1 MDAGTR
7 WAGKKE
13 REDLETGDG
22 LLFDD
27 NCQEGVVDVGFA
39 WVV

>member
-1 MDAGTR
+1 MDARTR

-13 REDLETGDG
+13 RDSWV
-22 LLFDD
+22 FDD
-27 NCQEGVVDVGFA
+27 NCQEGVVDVGFV